1 MDAARAAEVALAEAA
16 PRRKRRPGEP
26 SEPLIA
32 DGGTRRR
39 GRPPK
44 EPVNKTDGRRS
55 PPSQKVQS
63 IPTGAQKK
71 GRRRSNK
78 PPAIPPAPIPGEGA
92 PPAPPAAPQEPVDL
106 TPWSLGDG
114 TVE

>member
-1 MDAARAAEVALAEAA
+1 M
-16 PRRKRRPGEP
+16 
-26 SEPLIA
+26 
-32 DGGTRRR
+32 
-39 GRPPK
+39 

-63 IPTGAQKK
+63 IPPSANHPTPTVFTTPAIKT

-114 TVE
+114 NVE